1 MADTSMNFKK
11 HIEDYKAAALLQ
23 ANKKIKRLSIDIK
36 LQEEKMANLKKENE
50 ELKKFVR
57 TIKNSRNVTKRMT
70 KEDFELYVSD
80 VPMIRSEY
88 VSELK
93 IQLCDLY
100 RRKLELEGKK
110 DTEKNRALR
119 HYNAIAMSAVLR
131 DIEQVEKGEG
141 IIEFDY

>member
-1 MADTSMNFKK
+1 MNFKK

-100 RRKLELEGKK
+100 RRKLELDGKK

-119 HYNAIAMSAVLR
+119 HYNSIAMSAVLR

>member
-1 MADTSMNFKK
+1 MNFKK
-11 HIEDYKAAALLQ
+11 HLEDYKAAALLQ

-36 LQEEKMANLKKENE
+36 LQDEKMANLKKENE
-50 ELKKFVR
+50 ELKKFIR

-119 HYNAIAMSAVLR
+119 HYNSIAMSAVLR

>member
-1 MADTSMNFKK
+1 MNFKK
-11 HIEDYKAAALLQ
+11 HLEDYKAAALLQ

-50 ELKKFVR
+50 ELKKFIR

-100 RRKLELEGKK
+100 RRKLELDGKK

-119 HYNAIAMSAVLR
+119 HYNSIAMSAVLR